1 MPRNRLL
8 CGLLLF
14 CLAVPLFAQDERFEV
29 TVAEPGAPDTYTE
42 SFPTDAQATTRLW
55 NKLRINALQ
64 EQTRSLRVDF
74 AKFKKARFERQTSI
88 ANQATGLGIPYQ
100 PQPEHYPA
108 FMVTGIRW

>member
-14 CLAVPLFAQDERFEV
+14 CLAGPLSAQDERFDV
-29 TVAEPGAPDTYTE
+29 TVAERGTPDTYTE
-42 SFPTDAQATTRLW
+42 SFPTDVQATTRLW
-55 NKLRINALQ
+55 NKLRIDALE

-74 AKFKKARFERQTSI
+74 AKFKRARFERQTSI
-88 ANQATGLGIPYQ
+88 ANQSTAAGIQYQ

-108 FMVTGIRW
+108 LMVTGIRW